1 MELSRFKQLLESK
14 MGNVKPLISENDPV
28 KTSPRPGPGPSRP
41 VPPPPTSRPLDTT
54 NQTSMGETQ
63 PEDQIPSTGGPRFL
77 ATHDKIKGF
86 DENGKLVDNSEFKHY
101 VVKPEV
107 SVHVNRE
114 TVGPYFFRTKYRRGD
129 SGGKE
134 NATKVAM
141 YVPSTGE
148 WFDADTNARIAT
160 SQRNFSEDDA
170 KKWLRRNGYLKR
182 LNPFA

>member
-14 MGNVKPLISENDPV
+14 MGNVKPLISEN
-28 KTSPRPGPGPSRP
+28 P
-41 VPPPPTSRPLDTT
+41 VPPPPASRPIDTT
-54 NQTSMGETQ
+54 NKTSIPGPQSQDE
-63 PEDQIPSTGGPRFL
+63 IPSTDGPRFMYTL
-77 ATHDKIKGF
+77 DKIKGF

-101 VVKPEV
+101 VEKKEV
-107 SVHVNRE
+107 AVHVNRE

-129 SGGKE
+129 SGGRE
-134 NATKVAM
+134 NATEVAM

-170 KKWLRRNGYLKR
+170 KKWLRKNGYLKR

>member
-14 MGNVKPLISENDPV
+14 MGNVKPLISENKPV
-28 KTSPRPGPGPSRP
+28 KASPRP
-41 VPPPPTSRPLDTT
+41 VPPPPTSRPLDAT
-54 NQTSMGETQ
+54 NQSTDE
-63 PEDQIPSTGGPRFL
+63 IPSTSGPRFL

-86 DENGKLVDNSEFKHY
+86 DENGKLIDNSEFKHY

-170 KKWLRRNGYLKR
+170 KKWLRKNGYLKI